1 MAFKRVWRASNKVF
15 AYCENIALPSSSNF
29 LSPKQLSLW
38 CVCVCVC
45 VGGGGVHVWVGGAC
59 VGGWGVGGA

>member
-38 CVCVCVC
+38 CVCVCV
-45 VGGGGVHVWVGGAC
+45 GGGGAC
-59 VGGWGVGGA
+59 VGGGCMCGWVGGGGCMT